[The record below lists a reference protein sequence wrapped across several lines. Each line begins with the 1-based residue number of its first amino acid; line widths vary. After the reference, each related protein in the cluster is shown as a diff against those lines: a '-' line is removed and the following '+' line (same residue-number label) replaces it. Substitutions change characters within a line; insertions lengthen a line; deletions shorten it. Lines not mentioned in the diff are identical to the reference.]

1 LPRWNAHTELRAKRQ
16 CSAWESG
23 HQVQCPYRVAG
34 KASALGAGSG
44 VPKPAYFHMRRY
56 NEALIR
62 EVQNDMR
69 LNPALAQETFGE
81 TEAPGFFEVTAGF
94 NAEWMLTWGSVTQR
108 SPLHCTRK
116 FSCVDS
122 MKPVSESNL
131 RVHVACKLTQPV
143 SSPAL

>member
-1 LPRWNAHTELRAKRQ
+1 
-16 CSAWESG
+16 
-23 HQVQCPYRVAG
+23 
-34 KASALGAGSG
+34 
-44 VPKPAYFHMRRY
+44 MRRY